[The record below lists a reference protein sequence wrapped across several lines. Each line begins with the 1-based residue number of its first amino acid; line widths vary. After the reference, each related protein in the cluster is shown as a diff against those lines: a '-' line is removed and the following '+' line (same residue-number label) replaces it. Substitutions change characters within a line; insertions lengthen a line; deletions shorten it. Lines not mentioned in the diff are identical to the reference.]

1 MSTALQVPEWNQ
13 EEQIERLI
21 AISTN
26 FAHGAGKQDKRIGSL
41 EQRMNSVESKMTCDS
56 RHQNNIN
63 DFAKRSISKVLGS
76 AAHPDYRKTIS
87 ALWADYRR
95 IFGINSY
102 RDTLVA
108 DYDRAIDWIR
118 LWRPVT
124 KREGECNGSNA
135 ID

>member
-1 MSTALQVPEWNQ
+1 LNTALQVPEWNQ

-26 FAHGAGKQDKRIGSL
+26 FAQGAGKQDKRIGDL
-41 EQRMNSVESKMTCDS
+41 EQRMNSVENKMTCDS

-63 DFAKRSISKVLGS
+63 DFAKRSISNLLGS
-76 AAHPDYRKTIS
+76 AAHPNYRKTIT

-108 DYDRAIDWIR
+108 DYDRAINWIR
-118 LWRPVT
+118 LWRPIIKQEV
-124 KREGECNGSNA
+124 KSNGSSA
-135 ID
+135 IE